1 MVEAF
6 PLLPATRTFLSCY
19 QTILPKARPPI
30 ISAHR
35 LIQTLPCHVSQGL
48 VVLLEDAVVCQNPRH
63 HLLFPATE
71 MEELE
76 AIPLQVVKPNLKL
89 RCKFENPLSSLLGDA
104 RQVSA
109 QVYKVDQSDILSR
122 IAIPILHRMLEAFL
136 AVNWQGRLS
145 IAKTPAP

>member
-30 ISAHR
+30 IVEYR
-35 LIQTLPCHVSQGL
+35 LIQTLPCHVPQGL

-76 AIPLQVVKPNLKL
+76 AIPLQVMKPNLKP
-89 RCKFENPLSSLLGDA
+89 RCKFENLLSSLLRDA

-109 QVYKVDQSDILSR
+109 PVYKVHQSDILS
-122 IAIPILHRMLEAFL
+122 
-136 AVNWQGRLS
+136 S
-145 IAKTPAP
+145 IALPV